1 MLRFLALVLPHQIIS
16 INLKATI
23 MRKMLRFGLV
33 LVVAMTTMTTFASE
47 GDFLLYVKK
56 GNEKEIRFSLNG
68 IKRINLALYDKENN
82 LIYSE
87 NASGKEGILRTYRL
101 EELPSG
107 IYFLEVENE
116 VKKVRYEITVTN
128 NMALL
133 SQKAVTEVYK
143 EALSNKKG
151 TLAIL

>member
-1 MLRFLALVLPHQIIS
+1 MLQFLALVLPHQIIS